1 MGLMSFS
8 SRGKVP
14 VEVEPQ
20 PTLNAEL
27 ADEKMTGQP
36 LLLRPASARQKAWMI
51 ESVIHAR
58 RDMWS
63 KGGYVFVNRQD
74 AGDVVQA
81 LSENDIPYDVFP
93 LSGTHEHHL
102 LWSGITH
109 VLDVGRVVVY
119 VDDEALPA
127 NKRNEDFKR
136 FLAKV
141 IEQCRKW
148 DEEPAPESWRF
159 MPIFYVDINLVTVS
173 GFAHRMRQASKQFG
187 TFVLTS
193 RNIYDREVDQ
203 RLSSGRDI
211 DEVKSVMANSI
222 CIFGGGRRNYQEILN
237 SYAQSST
244 TSENGGSISKDD
256 LDRMREET
264 ILAFVAHHENPRIIR
279 LID

>member
-1 MGLMSFS
+1 MGLLSFS
-8 SRGKVP
+8 SRGKAP

-20 PTLNAEL
+20 PTLNTVL
-27 ADEKMTGQP
+27 TDEKVIGQP
-36 LLLRPASARQKAWMI
+36 LLLRPASARQKSWMI
-51 ESVIHAR
+51 ESVITAR
-58 RDMWS
+58 KEMWS
-63 KGGYVFVNRQD
+63 NGGYVFVNRQD

-81 LSENDIPYDVFP
+81 LAENDIPYDVFA

-119 VDDEALPA
+119 VDDETLPA
-127 NKRNEDFKR
+127 TKRNEDFKR

-159 MPIFYVDINLVTVS
+159 LPVFYIDISLVTVS

-193 RNIYDREVDQ
+193 RNAYDREVDQ
-203 RLSSGRDI
+203 RLSTGRDI
-211 DEVKSVMANSI
+211 DEVKSVMANST
-222 CIFGGGRRNYQEILN
+222 CVFGGGRRNYQEILN
-237 SYAQSST
+237 AYSQSSAT
-244 TSENGGSISKDD
+244 GETGGSLSNED
-256 LDRMREET
+256 LDIMRGET
-264 ILAFVAHHENPRIIR
+264 VLAFVADSENPRIIR